1 MKIMTLKD
9 KVILGFY
16 DDIDEAN
23 ELKTACC
30 FESDDEEGYDEAI
43 RRAIELAKEDG
54 LWEEIKYLSPE
65 DQLIEIQTQYPELF
79 EY

>member
-1 MKIMTLKD
+1 MKTMTLKD

-23 ELKTACC
+23 ELKTTCC
-30 FESDDEEGYDEAI
+30 FASDDEERYDEVI
-43 RRAIELAKEDG
+43 RRVIELAKEDG

-79 EY
+79 E

>member
-1 MKIMTLKD
+1 MTLKD

-23 ELKTACC
+23 ELKITCC
-30 FESDDEEGYDEAI
+30 FESDDEERYDEVI
-43 RRAIELAKEDG
+43 RRVIELAKEDG

-79 EY
+79 EQ

>member
-23 ELKTACC
+23 ELRTVCC
-30 FESDDEEGYDEAI
+30 FESDDEERYEMGYEPSAQI
-43 RRAIELAKEDG
+43 RR
-54 LWEEIKYLSPE
+54 
-65 DQLIEIQTQYPELF
+65 
-79 EY
+79 

>member
-1 MKIMTLKD
+1 MTLKD

-30 FESDDEEGYDEAI
+30 FESDDEE
-43 RRAIELAKEDG
+43 
-54 LWEEIKYLSPE
+54 KY
-65 DQLIEIQTQYPELF
+65 
-79 EY
+79 EYMQ

>member
-1 MKIMTLKD
+1 MKTMTLKD

-23 ELKTACC
+23 ELRTVCC
-30 FESDDEEGYDEAI
+30 FESDDEERYDEAI
-43 RRAIELAKEDG
+43 RQAIELAKEDG
-54 LWEEIKYLSPE
+54 LWEEIKYLGPE

-79 EY
+79 E

>member
-1 MKIMTLKD
+1 MTLKD

-23 ELKTACC
+23 ELRTTCC
-30 FESDDEEGYDEAI
+30 FESDDEAI
-43 RRAIELAKEDG
+43 RRVIELAKEDG

-79 EY
+79 E

>member
-16 DDIDEAN
+16 DDIDESN

-30 FESDDEEGYDEAI
+30 FESDDEERYDEAI
-43 RRAIELAKEDG
+43 RRAIELAK
-54 LWEEIKYLSPE
+54 
-65 DQLIEIQTQYPELF
+65 
-79 EY
+79 